1 MLLHTMLT
9 TADKKVI
16 TDIVSHY
23 LPGDRCKALRS
34 IFKSDLTTEHYY
46 FMGEQVGAAMA
57 AYQNRMQ
64 EKGINKLRLLS
75 FN

>member
-34 IFKSDLTTEHYY
+34 IFKSDLTNEHYLY
-46 FMGEQVGAAMA
+46 MGEQIGLASM
-57 AYQNRMQ
+57 AYQIRMQ